1 MCRYIFYDVD
11 LSKVC
16 VETYFMMLME
26 NRCKIVYDDDGMII
40 INILYVMMDDNNKYV
55 SFILQLLDKKQYW
68 FNMERIKKN
77 IKGLVKEFT
86 ADDVEMLDTTGTVL
100 QFKDDVP
107 SSTVKWICHLIEKP
121 SMCFRNLYYV
131 HF

>member
-1 MCRYIFYDVD
+1 
-11 LSKVC
+11 
-16 VETYFMMLME
+16 
-26 NRCKIVYDDDGMII
+26 
-40 INILYVMMDDNNKYV
+40 
-55 SFILQLLDKKQYW
+55 
-68 FNMERIKKN
+68 MERIKKN

-131 HF
+131 HFSFYVFLTSSDKDVYTIYTLATDNPIILKISIGTNNRPWSSV